1 MSHEPLPTAFA
12 PAERATP
19 EELAVQQAIFARS
32 RFLADLMRGVPES
45 FVILNSQR
53 QIVFANESV
62 FEQVG
67 SDAATPL
74 LGMRPGEALG
84 CIHASESDGGCGTTE
99 FCRECGA
106 ARAILRGL
114 GGSKAVQECRII
126 RRSGDALDLRVT
138 ATPVTLEDQQFVLFA
153 LSDISHEKRRRVLE
167 RLFFH
172 DILNTA
178 GGMLGIAEI
187 LRDASSEELEEL
199 KGLVLELSERL
210 VDEIRAQQVLAAAE
224 GGDLAVSPRSID
236 VQRLLDETVEVYAH
250 HEAAQRRFLHVD
262 PLAEPLQFTN
272 DYNLARRVVG
282 NMVKNALEATP
293 VGGTV
298 TLAAARCGD
307 EVQISVHNPQE
318 MPRSVQLQIFQRSFS
333 TKGAGRGLGT
343 YSIKLFSERFMH
355 GRVYFTSAPVAGTTF
370 TAAYP
375 VAWSAA
381 A

>member
-1 MSHEPLPTAFA
+1 MSNEPLPTAFA
-12 PAERATP
+12 PAERAAP
-19 EELAVQQAIFARS
+19 EELAAQQDIFARS
-32 RFLADLMRGVPES
+32 RLLADLMRGVPES
-45 FVILNSQR
+45 FVVLNQQR

-62 FEQVG
+62 FEQAG
-67 SDAATPL
+67 SDDAALL
-74 LGMRPGEALG
+74 LGMRPGEALD

-106 ARAILRGL
+106 ARAILQGL
-114 GGSKAVQECRII
+114 GGCKAVQECRIM

-138 ATPVTLEDQQFVLFA
+138 ATPVALEGQQFVLFA

-224 GGDLAVSPRSID
+224 GGDLAVSPRPID

-250 HEAAQRRFLHVD
+250 HEAAQRRFLHVA